1 MKININKQTVDLV
14 EANVGVKVNFGPGV
28 GVEIEKP
35 TDVTIGIDR
44 TPPIQIELQ
53 GRRTLDGALMIF
65 DHRSIDLVLIPESNK
80 LLTFP
85 KEVIHEDVYGAQDR
99 LGKFLVKSGIVDPAT
114 IKGGNLFGSIEYSI
128 RESKI
133 PGVDNIQA
141 ALYSIYRYM
150 LSEKDHMDAGEKI
163 EKDSRDSLLHPSE
176 KDSTELGQ
184 VPQKAAKGGID
195 SRIRPFGY
203 QYNYSLIRES
213 EVD

>member
-1 MKININKQTVDLV
+1 
-14 EANVGVKVNFGPGV
+14 
-28 GVEIEKP
+28 
-35 TDVTIGIDR
+35 
-44 TPPIQIELQ
+44 
-53 GRRTLDGALMIF
+53 
-65 DHRSIDLVLIPESNK
+65 
-80 LLTFP
+80 
-85 KEVIHEDVYGAQDR
+85 
-99 LGKFLVKSGIVDPAT
+99 
-114 IKGGNLFGSIEYSI
+114 
-128 RESKI
+128 
-133 PGVDNIQA
+133 
-141 ALYSIYRYM
+141 M